1 MADVLI
7 VGDGPG
13 GLSAALF
20 LAKNGLS
27 VTVIG
32 KDETLMHKAL
42 LYNYLGIPKIT
53 GSDLMAAA
61 RTQVEGFGAKVLTD
75 SVTAMV
81 VDGEAYAVTVEG
93 GETHTGRYLILAMGS
108 KRALADGLQLDRRE
122 DGTITVDLD
131 QRTSLSRCYAL
142 GWSTHRHKTQA
153 IIAAGDGARAAL
165 DILSAEK
172 GEDFHDF
179 DVVS

>member
-131 QRTSLSRCYAL
+131 QRTSLSRC
-142 GWSTHRHKTQA
+142 SPSVVDHRPKTRPSSPRA
-153 IIAAGDGARAAL
+153 VAARAAPRYPV
-165 DILSAEK
+165 S
-172 GEDFHDF
+172 GEGRT
-179 DVVS
+179 STSSTW

>member
-131 QRTSLSRCYAL
+131 QRTSLSRCSPS
-142 GWSTHRHKTQA
+142 GVDHRQKTRPSSPRA
-153 IIAAGDGARAAL
+153 VRPRAGARYPV
-165 DILSAEK
+165 S
-172 GEDFHDF
+172 GEGQT
-179 DVVS
+179 STSSTW